1 MNYITTT
8 ELRTKSPDLVET
20 LLKGEEVNLIHRSKL
35 IGIIKPKSEKVKV
48 FNAKRFTGITEKLN
62 LPHINS
68 EERMKRYRRAMEEK
82 HGKSVY

>member
-35 IGIIKPKSEKVKV
+35 IGVIKPKTEKIKV

-62 LPHINS
+62 LPHFENR
-68 EERMKRYRRAMEEK
+68 ERKKRYRKAVEEK